1 MSMVAPSLGPSIS
14 LPNATTPATTVF
26 DNSPANKTFAYQNKL
41 PKLPIPPIRD
51 TCERY
56 LRALAPLQ
64 DEKEHAATKKAVQE
78 FLDEEG
84 GEGSGIIGG
93 GEGIKLDRMLRE
105 YAKDKDSYIEE
116 FWSVSCVLIDGN
128 ITLTTTLGMSP
139 TFRTAIQSSSPST
152 PSLFSSSSF
161 AISSFYLTTDNLTG
175 MILHPIAVPS
185 SLELPPLSSRHWVSF
200 MTCGQEFLNRTQCAD
215 SPWTWNSIGGSLE
228 RHGYPPM

>member
-1 MSMVAPSLGPSIS
+1 MAIVAPSLEPSIS
-14 LPNATTPATTVF
+14 PPHATTSATTAF
-26 DNSPANKTFAYQNKL
+26 DSNPANKTFAHQEKL

-78 FLDEEG
+78 FLNGEESEG
-84 GEGSGIIGG
+84 GPNGE

-116 FWSVSCVLIDGN
+116 FWLASCFDGN
-128 ITLTTTLGMSP
+128 ITLTTILGTSP
-139 TFRTAIQSSSPST
+139 TFRTAILSSSPSI

-161 AISSFYLTTDNLTG
+161 AISSF
-175 MILHPIAVPS
+175 
-185 SLELPPLSSRHWVSF
+185 
-200 MTCGQEFLNRTQCAD
+200 
-215 SPWTWNSIGGSLE
+215 
-228 RHGYPPM
+228 

>member
-1 MSMVAPSLGPSIS
+1 MVAPSLGPSIS

-26 DNSPANKTFAYQNKL
+26 DNSLANKTFAYQDKL
-41 PKLPIPPIRD
+41 PKLPIPPIHD

-78 FLDEEG
+78 FLDGGE

-116 FWSVSCVLIDGN
+116 FWLVSCVLMA
-128 ITLTTTLGMSP
+128 T
-139 TFRTAIQSSSPST
+139 
-152 PSLFSSSSF
+152 
-161 AISSFYLTTDNLTG
+161 
-175 MILHPIAVPS
+175 
-185 SLELPPLSSRHWVSF
+185 
-200 MTCGQEFLNRTQCAD
+200 
-215 SPWTWNSIGGSLE
+215 
-228 RHGYPPM
+228 

>member
-1 MSMVAPSLGPSIS
+1 MAIVAPSLEPSIS
-14 LPNATTPATTVF
+14 PPQATTSATTAL
-26 DNSPANKTFAYQNKL
+26 DSNSANKTFAHQEKL

-78 FLDEEG
+78 FLNGEENG
-84 GEGSGIIGG
+84 NGFIGE

-116 FWSVSCVLIDGN
+116 FWLASCLAKIDGN
-128 ITLTTTLGMSP
+128 ITLTTTLGTSP
-139 TFRTAIQSSSPST
+139 TFLTAIQSSSPSI

-161 AISSFYLTTDNLTG
+161 AISSF
-175 MILHPIAVPS
+175 
-185 SLELPPLSSRHWVSF
+185 
-200 MTCGQEFLNRTQCAD
+200 
-215 SPWTWNSIGGSLE
+215 
-228 RHGYPPM
+228 